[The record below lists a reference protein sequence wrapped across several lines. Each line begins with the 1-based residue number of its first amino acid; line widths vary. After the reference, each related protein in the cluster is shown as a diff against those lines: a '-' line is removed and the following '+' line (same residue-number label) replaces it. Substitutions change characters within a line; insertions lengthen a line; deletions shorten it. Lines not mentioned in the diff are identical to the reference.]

1 MTRSELYRLLPD
13 PDAVGQTEYRVLH
26 DCLVDSVNEW
36 ISSESEDITGF
47 VVAVLSEVSE
57 WTSHLLTLISSGTS
71 SVPS

>member
-1 MTRSELYRLLPD
+1 MTRSELYHLLPD
-13 PDAVGQTEYRVLH
+13 PDVVGQTEYRILH

-36 ISSESEDITGF
+36 ISSESEDIAGF
-47 VVAVLSEVSE
+47 AVAVLSEVSE

>member
-13 PDAVGQTEYRVLH
+13 PDAVRQTEYRVLH